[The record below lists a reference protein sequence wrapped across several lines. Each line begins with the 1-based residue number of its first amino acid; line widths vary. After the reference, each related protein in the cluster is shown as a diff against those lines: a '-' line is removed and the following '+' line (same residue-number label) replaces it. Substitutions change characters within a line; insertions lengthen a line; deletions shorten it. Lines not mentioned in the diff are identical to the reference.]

1 MDIFNNCPYTIAE
14 YDTLEET
21 NLQARKLLKWGI
33 DVQIIN
39 PKGENEYIDTDIVSC
54 PKCGSIHIQVVP
66 RKWSV
71 FSGLLTNKV
80 DRVCLKCK
88 YKF

>member
-1 MDIFNNCPYTIAE
+1 M
-14 YDTLEET
+14 
-21 NLQARKLLKWGI
+21 LKVKHKHNPMKCGI
-33 DVQIIN
+33 DVQITS
-39 PKGENEYIDTDIVSC
+39 PDGDAVFIDTDVVSC
-54 PKCGSIHIQVVP
+54 PKCGSTHIQAVP

-88 YKF
+88 HKF